1 MSKGT
6 KQKLGIVCAFL
17 QDPELLLLDE
27 PTSGLDPLMQN
38 RFVELLL
45 EERARGKTILLS
57 SHVFEETERTCGRAA
72 ILRKGRLAAVEDME
86 RLRASRSKTFCISF
100 AREEEAARF
109 AGTFPE
115 AVPKGT
121 EVELPLSG
129 SADRLVKALAG
140 YEVRDLSTRSQTLE
154 ELFLSYY
161 GEEAAK

>member
-1 MSKGT
+1 M
-6 KQKLGIVCAFL
+6 
-17 QDPELLLLDE
+17 
-27 PTSGLDPLMQN
+27 
-38 RFVELLL
+38 
-45 EERARGKTILLS
+45 
-57 SHVFEETERTCGRAA
+57 FEETERTCGRAA

-115 AVPKGT
+115 AVPRGT

>member
-1 MSKGT
+1 MCSRRPN
-6 KQKLGIVCAFL
+6 A
-17 QDPELLLLDE
+17 P
-27 PTSGLDPLMQN
+27 
-38 RFVELLL
+38 
-45 EERARGKTILLS
+45 
-57 SHVFEETERTCGRAA
+57 
-72 ILRKGRLAAVEDME
+72 AAVPPFCGKAGWPLW
-86 RLRASRSKTFCISF
+86 RIWSGLRASRSKTFCISF

-115 AVPKGT
+115 AVPRGT

>member
-1 MSKGT
+1 
-6 KQKLGIVCAFL
+6 
-17 QDPELLLLDE
+17 
-27 PTSGLDPLMQN
+27 MQN

-115 AVPKGT
+115 AVPRGT
-121 EVELPLSG
+121 EVELPLSAAPTG
-129 SADRLVKALAG
+129 WSRLWQAMRCG
-140 YEVRDLSTRSQTLE
+140 I
-154 ELFLSYY
+154 FPP
-161 GEEAAK
+161 AARPWKSCS